1 MKVQHKYLLVILFI
15 CSLFILYYWNYKE
28 SFILDSI
35 TSNKNQR
42 EQILEKATNLS
53 NNSSIKANLGTDNED
68 ILNRYINEHLIKNK
82 TQTVNYDNMSSLNND
97 TVKALQLIELNE
109 LKLILKRIY
118 QIESLPLQK

>member
-1 MKVQHKYLLVILFI
+1 MKVQYKYLLVILFI

-53 NNSSIKANLGTDNED
+53 NNSSIKDNLGTDNED

>member
-53 NNSSIKANLGTDNED
+53 NNSSIKDNLGTDNED

>member
-1 MKVQHKYLLVILFI
+1 MKVQPKYLLVILFI

-42 EQILEKATNLS
+42 EQILENAVNIS
-53 NNSSIKANLGTDNED
+53 NKSSIKNNYRDNNED
-68 ILNRYINEHLIKNK
+68 ILNRYINEHLNKNK
-82 TQTVNYDNMSSLNND
+82 TQTVNYDNINTLNND